1 MKQLINDLKA
11 AVGAAFFI
19 AIFTLLF
26 VALGYT

>member
-11 AVGAAFFI
+11 AVGAAFFVTTI
-19 AIFTLLF
+19 ALLF